1 MKNNSLTPC
10 PDRQSRPGAF
20 TLIELLVVIAIIA
33 ILAAMLLPALAK
45 AKTKAHMSQ
54 CVSNLKQQANA
65 FHMYFGDNKDAVPLA
80 IVRWRGGTALSWD
93 DLLYNYL
100 GQGGESIGAL
110 HAWEPRAG
118 QGGRNPDGTDGSKSL
133 RCPSS
138 KFELSDTRF
147 PRARRSYAMPEH
159 EMTYDRTWV
168 QDRSHDNWPPSPE
181 NQCGVGFYWRADSN
195 ANAWNPRDARNNGSA
210 PPPRHQ
216 DALYQNVVLEQ
227 VGTILV
233 TERDRRE
240 MMQGSLDYQTIPRA
254 ADHLIRTVTNPD
266 FIDWEQFHMGR
277 FNYAFM
283 DGHVETLEH
292 EATLGNGGVPA
303 RNGQP
308 AGPNNGSP
316 NWGRQS
322 GMWTIVAGD

>member
-1 MKNNSLTPC
+1 MKTITTNLNPRSGA
-10 PDRQSRPGAF
+10 RSRAF

-65 FHMYFGDNKDAVPLA
+65 FHMYFGDNKDMVPFAVL
-80 IVRWRGGTALSWD
+80 RWRAGTAITWD
-93 DLLYNYL
+93 DLLYPYL

-110 HAWEPRAG
+110 RAWEPRRG
-118 QGGRNPDGTDGSKSL
+118 QGGRRPDGTDGSKTL

-138 KFELSDTRF
+138 KFTLSDTRF
-147 PRARRSYAMPEH
+147 PRAKRSYAMPEH
-159 EMTYDRTWV
+159 EMEYNRGWV

-181 NQCGVGFYWRADSN
+181 NQCGVGFYWRADRN
-195 ANAWNPRDARNNGSA
+195 AIAWNPRDRRRGG
-210 PPPRHQ
+210 PPPKHQ
-216 DALYQNVVLEQ
+216 AGLPQNLAVEQ

-233 TERDRRE
+233 TERNRRE
-240 MMQGSLDYQTIPRA
+240 MMQGSLNYQTIPRA
-254 ADHLIRTVTNPD
+254 ADHLIRNARRND
-266 FIDWEQFHMGR
+266 FIDWEQFHMAR

-308 AGPNNGSP
+308 QGPRFGRP
-316 NWGRQS
+316 HWGRQS

>member
-1 MKNNSLTPC
+1 MKKTIQPRLAPRKSGL
-10 PDRQSRPGAF
+10 RAF

-65 FHMYFGDNKDAVPLA
+65 FHMYFGDNKDTIPFAVL
-80 IVRWRGGTALSWD
+80 RWRAGTAITWD
-93 DLLYNYL
+93 DLLYTYL

-110 HAWEPRAG
+110 RAWEPRRG
-118 QGGRNPDGTDGSKSL
+118 QGGRRPDGTDGSKTL
-133 RCPSS
+133 RCASS

-147 PRARRSYAMPEH
+147 PRAKRSYAMPEH
-159 EMTYDRTWV
+159 EMDFNRGWV
-168 QDRSHDNWPPSPE
+168 QDRSHDNWPISPE
-181 NQCGVGFYWRADSN
+181 NQCGVGLYWRRDSGN
-195 ANAWNPRDARNNGSA
+195 RGSWNNRDGTGST
-210 PPPRHQ
+210 PPKHQ
-216 DALYQNVVLEQ
+216 AGVAQDLAVEQ

-233 TERDRRE
+233 AERNRRE
-240 MMQGSLDYQTIPRA
+240 MMQGSLNNQTIPRA
-254 ADHLIRTVTNPD
+254 ADHLIRNAGRSD
-266 FIDWEQFHMGR
+266 FIDWEQFHMAR

-308 AGPNNGSP
+308 AGPRYGSP